1 MKRSSHILFGGDYN
15 SDQWV
20 GQAEIIKQDFALF
33 EEAKINTLTI
43 GVFSWAALEPEEGRY
58 EFDWMDTIFDRA
70 EQQEMRI
77 ILATPSGGK
86 PNWMAMKYPDIRRVT
101 PDGQREVQGRRHN
114 HCLTS
119 PVYRQK
125 IQAINGKLAER
136 YGERESLL
144 LWHISNEF
152 SGYCYCDLC
161 FAAFRDWLKAK
172 YDSLEALNDA
182 YWSRFWS
189 HTYTEW
195 EQIQTIDKTV
205 GALVLDWKRFMTDQ
219 CRSFI
224 RNELTP
230 IRRIT
235 PNIPATTNFMG
246 IHSDYDYHQLAKEID
261 VASWDAYPHWHM
273 PQQDSLQSHQA
284 LFAAFKHDLT
294 RSLKQQPFLLMES
307 SPGPV
312 NWKNLSPALRPGMLR
327 LAAVQALAHGSDSVC
342 YFQMRKGRGSYEQFH
357 AAVIDHVGHGNTRMF
372 REVRSL
378 GHALSQMDAVVD
390 SKSPAKVALVFDWE
404 SRWMYDAAA
413 TQHNAVKQYEETVL
427 AHYKPFWDLG
437 INVDVVDSKSN
448 WTAYDLV
455 VLPMLFLLSQET
467 AQRLTAYVEAGGT
480 LVTTYGTG
488 IVDASGLAVT
498 GGVPGPLRKA
508 LGIWVEESDALPDE
522 CRRQVR
528 ATTEDCGLSGTYV
541 ARHYLDL
548 LHLEGAEA
556 LAVYDDDFYA
566 GRPALTRNR
575 FGKGCAWYI
584 ASRNEHRFTS
594 DLLAHM
600 VQELKIPRSV
610 PAALPEG
617 VSAQTRECEGQRL
630 LFLMNFNDSA
640 VRCDVGDA
648 RYVETESG
656 QEYSGVVELA
666 PYAALVLSIQAK
678 KAKGYID

>member
-86 PNWMAMKYPDIRRVT
+86 PNWMAMKYPEIRRVT

-273 PQQDSLQSHQA
+273 PSRIRCKVIRRYS
-284 LFAAFKHDLT
+284 
-294 RSLKQQPFLLMES
+294 QP
-307 SPGPV
+307 
-312 NWKNLSPALRPGMLR
+312 
-327 LAAVQALAHGSDSVC
+327 
-342 YFQMRKGRGSYEQFH
+342 
-357 AAVIDHVGHGNTRMF
+357 
-372 REVRSL
+372 
-378 GHALSQMDAVVD
+378 
-390 SKSPAKVALVFDWE
+390 
-404 SRWMYDAAA
+404 
-413 TQHNAVKQYEETVL
+413 
-427 AHYKPFWDLG
+427 
-437 INVDVVDSKSN
+437 SN
-448 WTAYDLV
+448 
-455 VLPMLFLLSQET
+455 M
-467 AQRLTAYVEAGGT
+467 
-480 LVTTYGTG
+480 
-488 IVDASGLAVT
+488 I
-498 GGVPGPLRKA
+498 
-508 LGIWVEESDALPDE
+508 
-522 CRRQVR
+522 
-528 ATTEDCGLSGTYV
+528 
-541 ARHYLDL
+541 
-548 LHLEGAEA
+548 
-556 LAVYDDDFYA
+556 
-566 GRPALTRNR
+566 
-575 FGKGCAWYI
+575 
-584 ASRNEHRFTS
+584 
-594 DLLAHM
+594 
-600 VQELKIPRSV
+600 
-610 PAALPEG
+610 
-617 VSAQTRECEGQRL
+617 
-630 LFLMNFNDSA
+630 
-640 VRCDVGDA
+640 
-648 RYVETESG
+648 
-656 QEYSGVVELA
+656 
-666 PYAALVLSIQAK
+666 
-678 KAKGYID
+678 